1 MRPLLDAEVAAP
13 PRLQA
18 MRVQIAAGERIALIG
33 ANGSGKTTLLK
44 ALAGIDGAGSKTHVD
59 GELLERVPPAR
70 RAKLLAFLPASRDV
84 RWPIPVRDVIALGL
98 NRPEPSRVDQLLD
111 RLRLTDLAERPIDR
125 LSTGERARALLAR
138 ALAERPRLLLLDE
151 PLSNLDPAWVLRT
164 LDLLDEVA
172 SAGTGIAL
180 ALHDLSLLHRFDRVW
195 MLDHG
200 RLVSD
205 LPPGELLAAPDFAS
219 VFEVEPAPTGWALRP
234 SADRR
239 SSP

>member
-1 MRPLLDAEVAAP
+1 MTPLLSAEVAAP

-18 MRVQIAAGERIALIG
+18 MRLEILAGEKIALIG
-33 ANGSGKTTLLK
+33 PNGSGKTTLLR
-44 ALAGIDGAGSKTHVD
+44 ALAGIDDDASSVYIQ
-59 GELLERVPPAR
+59 GESLTLVPPAR

-98 NRPEPSRVDQLLD
+98 AKPDPARVDQLLE

-138 ALAERPRLLLLDE
+138 ALADRPRLLLLDE
-151 PLSNLDPAWVLRT
+151 PLSNLDPAWALRT
-164 LDLLDEVA
+164 LDLLDGIA
-172 SAGTGIAL
+172 SEGCGIAL
-180 ALHDLSLLHRFDRVW
+180 ALHDLSLIGRFDRVW

-200 RLVSD
+200 RLVAD
-205 LPPGELLAAPDFAS
+205 LPPAKLLASPEFAS
-219 VFEVEPAPTGWALRP
+219 VFEVEPASTGWALRP